1 MRGGVRRST
10 GNFATLENYT
20 RQRLPLAFLRRVL
33 RGAIDGLHATSA
45 EIGVALV
52 GERRMAR
59 LLKAHP
65 PRRSYPRTRVTNV
78 LSFSY
83 TRRRGAITGDII
95 LCVPVA
101 EREARRFRRTR
112 KAHLAVLLVHG
123 MVHLAGYRHYE
134 QREAHRMELMERR
147 ILATIDFT

>member
-1 MRGGVRRST
+1 M
-10 GNFATLENYT
+10 LKNYT

-33 RGAIDGLHATSA
+33 MGAIDELHATRA

-65 PRRSYPRTRVTNV
+65 PCRSHRSARVTNV
-78 LSFSY
+78 LAFSY
-83 TRRRGAITGDII
+83 TRRRGAIIGDII

-101 EREARRFRRTR
+101 EREARRFSRTR
-112 KAHLAVLLVHG
+112 KLHLAVLLVHG
-123 MVHLAGYRHYE
+123 MVHLAGYRHYGR
-134 QREAHRMELMERR
+134 REARRMESVERR

>member
-1 MRGGVRRST
+1 MRGGVRRSP
-10 GNFATLENYT
+10 GSSATIENYT

-33 RGAIDGLHATSA
+33 AGAVAGLHVTYAD
-45 EIGVALV
+45 IGVALV

-59 LLKAHP
+59 LLKTHP
-65 PRRSYPRTRVTNV
+65 PRRSRLHARATNV

-83 TRRRGAITGDII
+83 TRRRGVIIGDII

-123 MVHLAGYRHYE
+123 MVHLAGYRHYGR
-134 QREAHRMELMERR
+134 REARRMGSVERR

>member
-1 MRGGVRRST
+1 MRIV
-10 GNFATLENYT
+10 FA
-20 RQRLPLAFLRRVL
+20 
-33 RGAIDGLHATSA
+33 
-45 EIGVALV
+45 
-52 GERRMAR
+52 
-59 LLKAHP
+59 
-65 PRRSYPRTRVTNV
+65 
-78 LSFSY
+78 FSY

-123 MVHLAGYRHYE
+123 MVHLAGYQHYGL
-134 QREAHRMELMERR
+134 REAQRMELVERR